1 MRPPG
6 RKERKQQKRKHWS
19 RKRRWLHRLIIL
31 VVVLLVAG
39 VAAGGTAAWF
49 AYRYY
54 QHNAACDPRTQV
66 QVRLGQTSFVYYV
79 DGSLLGAVPAER
91 HRQPV
96 PIGQISPWLP
106 RAIVA
111 VEDRRFFEHAG
122 VDWRGIL
129 RAAWAD
135 LRAGRAIEGG
145 STISQQLARNLYGA
159 GSRRSF
165 ARKVREACLAL
176 KLERRLPKQAIL
188 GAYLNQ
194 VYFGAGAYGAEAAAR
209 TYFDKPA
216 KALTLP
222 EAALIAGLPQS
233 PSRFDPLNSPERAR
247 LRRAEVLDAM
257 LRARVIEPAAWAWA
271 KRSPL
276 GLRPGDLYTALAD
289 KHLFA
294 AVFAEL
300 RKLVS
305 AKAAA
310 YGGLRLTTTV
320 ERGLQS
326 QARRAVRTHL
336 HAGDPSAAVVAIR
349 PATGAIRALASVSNA
364 GPLEF
369 DLAWQG
375 RRQPGSAFKAFTLA
389 EALRRGIDPASTYY
403 LSAPF
408 TYVTATG
415 DRWKVRNS
423 EEAYRGGL
431 SLLRATAHS
440 DNTVFTRLTL
450 DLGPSAVAAEAH
462 RLGITSLLA
471 AVPSI
476 SLGVNPVSPLE
487 MASAYATIAA
497 GGVYRRPSLL
507 AEVRFPG
514 GKVLRPLARN
524 GVRVLDAQIAAQ
536 LTQALAGVIDAGTGT
551 AARLADRPAAGKT
564 GTTSNFTDA
573 WFVGFTPQLST
584 AVWVGYPRRTY
595 SMTNVNGITVYG
607 GTYPAQIWQA
617 FMTSALAHTVVVPFA
632 EPLPPPRWPYAPL
645 RWRGFYQWRLFGD
658 SKEDAEVY
666 VAWQQKRSEDEQQL
680 ADDQAA
686 RREHDLVSSKPT
698 DS

>member
-1 MRPPG
+1 M
-6 RKERKQQKRKHWS
+6 
-19 RKRRWLHRLIIL
+19 
-31 VVVLLVAG
+31 LLVAG
-39 VAAGGTAAWF
+39 VAAGGAIAWF

-66 QVRLGQTSFVYYV
+66 QVRLGKTSLVYYA

-106 RAIVA
+106 KAIVA
-111 VEDRRFFEHAG
+111 VEDRRFFEHTG

-159 GSRRSF
+159 GNHRSF
-165 ARKVREACLAL
+165 ARKIREACLAL

-209 TYFDKPA
+209 TYFDRPA

-233 PSRFDPLNSPERAR
+233 PSGFDPLNYPERAR
-247 LRRAEVLDAM
+247 RRRAEVLDAM
-257 LRARVIEPAAWAWA
+257 LRAQVIEPAAWAWA

-276 GLRPGDLYTALAD
+276 GLRRSHLYTALAD
-289 KHLFA
+289 KQLFL

-300 RKLVS
+300 RKRVS
-305 AKAAA
+305 AKEAA

-320 ERGLQS
+320 GPRLQA

-336 HAGDPSAAVVAIR
+336 QAGDPSAAVVAIS

-364 GPLEF
+364 GPLDF

-403 LSAPF
+403 LSAPL
-408 TYVTATG
+408 TYVTVTG
-415 DRWKVRNS
+415 DQWQVRNS
-423 EEAYRGGL
+423 EEAYRGAL
-431 SLLRATAHS
+431 SLMRATAHS

-462 RLGITSLLA
+462 RLGIRSPLA

-497 GGVYRRPSLL
+497 GGVYRKPTLIE
-507 AEVRFPG
+507 EVRFPG
-514 GKVLRPLARN
+514 GKVVRPLARN

-536 LTQALAGVIDAGTGT
+536 LTQALTGVIDEGTGL

-564 GTTSNFTDA
+564 GTTSSFTDA

-595 SMTNVNGITVYG
+595 SMENVHGIAVYG

-617 FMTSALAHTVVVPFA
+617 FMTSALARTPVVRFA
-632 EPLPPPRWPYAPL
+632 EPLPSPTWPDAPL
-645 RWRGFYQWRLFGD
+645 RWRGFYQWRSFGD
-658 SKEDAEVY
+658 SRGDAEVY
-666 VAWQQKRSEDEQQL
+666 FEWQQKRFQDEQQL
-680 ADDQAA
+680 ADEQAA
-686 RREHDLVSSKPT
+686 RHAHDLVSSMLKDP
-698 DS
+698 